1 MTASSADSTLD
12 VAAIAEPSHAG
23 LAVHRGIRERLLGG
37 IGWSAAAS
45 VLAQGC
51 SFLTMVLLARVMGRE
66 PFGQFALIQSTMV
79 SLTTVSGLGLGI
91 TATKYVS
98 QYRVSNPAKAGR
110 ILGLSALITLAAAIL
125 FTAGLGLSTRYAP
138 LAVGHSAEFQ
148 SALRISMVYVFFIT
162 ITCSQTGGL
171 AGFEAFRKIA
181 TINAIYG
188 FATFVS
194 SWALAIRWGLRG
206 AIWGQGIG
214 AILLWAMN
222 EAALTSHCRDRGIVI
237 RYRRVWEERHVLL
250 RFAIPAAACGM
261 VSSAA
266 TWGANV
272 LLVRGSGFTEL
283 AIFSAALSL
292 RSVVLFIPALVLR
305 VSTPLLNNLLA
316 SRQAAAY
323 RRVFLSITR
332 LNVAIG
338 LSVALVLWLAG
349 SRIMHLFG
357 KDFNS
362 SGCLPPILLAAVVL
376 EVFANNLFQ
385 ALFTSGKLWRHLAI
399 LSLWA
404 VLLLIG
410 AGLVSPRYGA
420 SGLAASYFTAWLAS
434 ATLYSIAA
442 RRQLDQRGNHAA
454 T

>member
-1 MTASSADSTLD
+1 MAASSADSTFD
-12 VAAIAEPSHAG
+12 VAPIAEPSHAG
-23 LAVHRGIRERLLGG
+23 PAAHGGIHERLLGG

-110 ILGLSALITLAAAIL
+110 ILGLSALVTLAAAIL
-125 FTAGLGLSTRYAP
+125 FTVGLGLSTRFAS
-138 LAVGHSAEFQ
+138 LAVGRAAEFQ

-188 FATFVS
+188 FATFAS
-194 SWALAIRWGLRG
+194 SWVLANRWGLPG
-206 AIWGQGIG
+206 AVWGQGIG
-214 AILLWAMN
+214 AILLWMMN
-222 EAALTSHCRDRGIVI
+222 EAALTAHCRDRGIII

-266 TWGANV
+266 TWAANV
-272 LLVRGSGFTEL
+272 LLVRRSGFTEL

-292 RSVVLFIPALVLR
+292 RSIVLFVPALVLR

-316 SRQAAAY
+316 TRQAAAY
-323 RRVFLSITR
+323 RRVFLSITG
-332 LNVAIG
+332 LNVVIALG
-338 LSVALVLWLAG
+338 VALVLSLAG
-349 SRIMHLFG
+349 SRILHLFG
-357 KDFNS
+357 KDFSS
-362 SGCLPPILLAAVVL
+362 SGWLPPTLLAAVVL
-376 EVFANNLFQ
+376 EVLANNLFQ

-404 VLLLIG
+404 ILLLIG
-410 AGLVSPRYGA
+410 AGLLSPKYGA
-420 SGLAASYFTAWLAS
+420 SGLAASYFMAWLAS
-434 ATLYSIAA
+434 AALYSIAA
-442 RRQLDQRGNHAA
+442 RRQLDRRGTHAA

>member
-1 MTASSADSTLD
+1 MTAASADSTLD
-12 VAAIAEPSHAG
+12 VPGIVVPSHAG
-23 LAVHRGIRERLLGG
+23 PAVQSGIRERLLGG

-51 SFLTMVLLARVMGRE
+51 SFLTMVLLARLMGRE

-98 QYRVSNPAKAGR
+98 QYRVTDPAKAGR
-110 ILGLSALITLAAAIL
+110 ILGLSALVTLAAAIL
-125 FTAGLGLSTRYAP
+125 FTAGLGLSTRYAS
-138 LAVGHSAEFQ
+138 LAVGRSTEFQ

-188 FATFVS
+188 FVTLAS
-194 SWALAIRWGLRG
+194 SWILAMRWGLRG
-206 AIWGQGIG
+206 AVWGQGIG
-214 AILLWAMN
+214 AFLLWMMN
-222 EAALTSHCRDRGIVI
+222 EASLTTHCRGREIVI

-250 RFAIPAAACGM
+250 GFAIPAAACGM

-266 TWGANV
+266 TWSANV
-272 LLVRGSGFTEL
+272 LLVRRSGFTEL

-292 RSVVLFIPALVLR
+292 RSVVLFVPALVLR

-316 SRQAAAY
+316 ARQDAAY
-323 RRVFLSITR
+323 RRVFLSITG
-332 LNVAIG
+332 LNLAIA
-338 LSVALVLWLAG
+338 LSAAIILSLAG
-349 SRIMHLFG
+349 SRILHLFG
-357 KDFNS
+357 KDFS
-362 SGCLPPILLAAVVL
+362 SAGWLPPILLAAVVL
-376 EVFANNLFQ
+376 EAFSNNLFQ
-385 ALFTSGKLWRHLAI
+385 ALFTSGRLWRHLAI
-399 LSLWA
+399 LSFWA
-404 VLLLIG
+404 VLLLAG
-410 AGLVSPRYGA
+410 AAGVSPRYGA
-420 SGLAASYFTAWLAS
+420 SGLAASYFMAWLVS
-434 ATLYSIAA
+434 AALYSIAA
-442 RRQLDQRGNHAA
+442 RRQLHHRGSHAG